1 MHSLKTSIFRFF
13 FQNWFLFVLWSTWQ
27 NVVEDG
33 YLDFVIFLFSIV
45 LKRQRG
51 ARGLGWNMSQ
61 ALAEAGAKAVAL
73 LDVKQELGD
82 RSAAELHQTTG
93 IPVQFYKVDV
103 RDAKAISNVV
113 DKVNHDLG
121 SMDIVINSAGI
132 VEYGGSR
139 HQSKR
144 PITLI

>member
-1 MHSLKTSIFRFF
+1 
-13 FQNWFLFVLWSTWQ
+13 
-27 NVVEDG
+27 
-33 YLDFVIFLFSIV
+33 
-45 LKRQRG
+45 
-51 ARGLGWNMSQ
+51 MSQ